1 MISNF
6 LHKDKK
12 IVRLEASKVENFV
25 LLQHSKLL
33 SPINL
38 KCLLTM
44 QVPSQKLLVHTPTS
58 MLYPFEGAFVNNNN
72 NNNIAFFP
80 KQVEGAFVK
89 ATKKTCNVKIKLLLE
104 QGGGMF
110 SWLVS

>member
-6 LHKDKK
+6 LHKDQK

-58 MLYPFEGAFVNNNN
+58 MLYPFEGAFV
-72 NNNIAFFP
+72 
-80 KQVEGAFVK
+80 K

-104 QGGGMF
+104 QGGGML

>member
-1 MISNF
+1 MTGSGHYWNHSHSN
-6 LHKDKK
+6 
-12 IVRLEASKVENFV
+12 
-25 LLQHSKLL
+25 HSKPHQE
-33 SPINL
+33 PI
-38 KCLLTM
+38 T
-44 QVPSQKLLVHTPTS
+44 
-58 MLYPFEGAFVNNNN
+58 N